1 MKIPVI
7 VRRFFESS
15 APSMEWVRLRI
26 IALLVSIALLVVAFL
41 LLYSELFGPPSQDDV
56 EQFEFIVSPQD
67 LEGDIAEKLEEAGL
81 VRHAIAFR
89 IAHGNETIRPGG
101 YRVSLSMDAWTI
113 ADTLSRAPYLA
124 WVTIPEGL
132 RKEEV
137 ADLLARELAWSEEEV
152 ATLLSASIAE
162 AELSEGIF
170 YADTYLIPSDQTPE
184 QVASRF
190 HARLEDAVAPY
201 ADEIAEHML
210 SWGEI
215 LTLASIV
222 EKESA
227 KNDKPMVA
235 GILLNRIERD
245 MMLQADATL
254 QYIKGNEEDWWPTPQ
269 SEDKYLESPYNTY
282 QHVGLPPQPIASPSL
297 DSILAVLRPQATSC
311 LYYIHDSRGR
321 IHCSRNYA
329 GHVANI
335 DLYLR

>member
-1 MKIPVI
+1 
-7 VRRFFESS
+7 
-15 APSMEWVRLRI
+15 MEWVRLRI
-26 IALLVSIALLVVAFL
+26 IALLAALALLAIALLLF
-41 LLYSELFGPPSQDDV
+41 YSELFGPPSRDDI
-56 EQFEFIVSPQD
+56 EQFEFLVSPED
-67 LEGDIAEKLEEAGL
+67 LEEDVAKKLEEAGL
-81 VRHAIAFR
+81 VRYALAFQ
-89 IAHGNETIRPGG
+89 IAHGSETIRPGG
-101 YRVSLSMDAWTI
+101 YRVSLSMDAWTV
-113 ADTLSRAPYLA
+113 ADTLSKAPYLA

-137 ADLLARELAWSEEEV
+137 AELLARELGWSEEEI
-152 ATLLSASIAE
+152 AAWLSASIEE

-201 ADEIAEHML
+201 ADEIAESSL

-222 EKESA
+222 EKEAA

-235 GILLNRIERD
+235 GILMNRIEKG
-245 MMLQADATL
+245 MLLQADATL
-254 QYIKGNEEDWWPTPQ
+254 QYIKGNEEDWWPTPE
-269 SEDKYLESPYNTY
+269 SEDKYLESPFNTY
-282 QHVGLPPQPIASPSL
+282 QHDGLPPQPIASPSL

-321 IHCSRNYA
+321 IHCSRNYS

-335 DLYLR
+335 NLYLR